1 MDMIDMR
8 IAYEE
13 IALYAKMVKD
23 FQERKSDEED
33 KLINLQHPDT
43 TVKKVVKMSDKDIKD
58 EFENLDINQDFSS

>member
-13 IALYAKMVKD
+13 IAMYQRISKELK
-23 FQERKSDEED
+23 ERKSDEED

-58 EFENLDINQDFSS
+58 EFDNLDITKY